1 MAEIGTITYKV
12 SLDTSDLKNQ
22 LNKVDQTIKSTTEKT
37 SDNVAKHLDEIPKSV
52 NKTAKNTSTILTS
65 VLGSVI
71 ERAYNKIA
79 DSITNS
85 LDGAI
90 NRVDALSNF
99 PKVMQSLGYSADEA
113 GSSISIILYP

>member
-22 LNKVDQTIKSTTEKT
+22 LNKVDQTIKSATEKT

-113 GSSISIILYP
+113 GASISIILYP

>member
-22 LNKVDQTIKSTTEKT
+22 LNKVDQTIKSATEKT